1 MKRIFLAVLAVII
14 VIISLTS
21 CGDKK
26 KKEEEENSLPQLN
39 ENEYLGILSNREATL
54 VIDGDKA
61 IFNCSYTEEHDDYG
75 APVKIVHT
83 SILTGIIESNENGVI
98 TVCFG
103 KEGATESQSHIFS
116 GEAADAAR
124 QEYLSIAEY
133 MEGPMKQAMIDIAD
147 GKTVNMAYG
156 DALWDEL
163 GQGSSV
169 IIVTFDTESGIF
181 EAEYKG

>member
-1 MKRIFLAVLAVII
+1 MRAACAVKARGKDVHPEIMIPLVTCYNEFRNQEQII
-14 VIISLTS
+14 
-21 CGDKK
+21 
-26 KKEEEENSLPQLN
+26 
-39 ENEYLGILSNREATL
+39 R
-54 VIDGDKA
+54 
-61 IFNCSYTEEHDDYG
+61 
-75 APVKIVHT
+75 
-83 SILTGIIESNENGVI
+83 
-98 TVCFG
+98 
-103 KEGATESQSHIFS
+103 
-116 GEAADAAR
+116 EAADAAR